1 MNKEQQ
7 IEEIAE
13 ILKNSTTESAKYFQA
28 EVKKAFRNGAKN
40 LKRSDCKKSIHDI
53 AAEALYNAG
62 YRKIPEDSVVLSREE
77 YEKLKSLYDTQ
88 KGAIMTSKIGDLPL
102 TVAGL
107 RKAVDEITRLNTIE
121 AELQELNIK
130 YYNEAKDLRR
140 QLADTEADN
149 KRLSAKLGQI
159 LLSIDTVKEMNAMC
173 NIDEQ
178 RKQAVKEFAERLKN
192 EVYPFL
198 QAEMYNK
205 KYCITGNIESD
216 ICREHQNQNIG
227 ILKAQDVLSKW
238 FKVKIDELLNEY
250 ENEKCF

>member
-7 IEEIAE
+7 IEEMARDLPFLTLERDVHIS
-13 ILKNSTTESAKYFQA
+13 STNVE
-28 EVKKAFRNGAKN
+28 
-40 LKRSDCKKSIHDI
+40 KRAWTLSEEDNKII
-53 AAEALYNAG
+53 AEALYNAG

-107 RKAVDEITRLNTIE
+107 RKAVDEITRLNNIE

-130 YYNEAKDLRR
+130 YYNEAKNLRR
-140 QLADTEADN
+140 QLADIEAEN
-149 KRLSAKLGQI
+149 KRLSEKLGQI

-173 NIDEQ
+173 DIDDH
-178 RKQAVKEFAERLKN
+178 RKQAVNEFAEKIKN

-198 QAEMYNK
+198 QTEMYNK
-205 KYCITGNIESD
+205 KYFITGNIESD

-227 ILKAQDVLSKW
+227 IIKAQDVLSKW
-238 FKVKIDELLNEY
+238 FKVKIDELLKEY
-250 ENEKCF
+250 EK